1 MNAFYVDEVLTK
13 RQTDRRLYN
22 KQTGD
27 ICELKAENIYYCWRS
42 TERIKTRKRLKYKHC
57 LIRARQN
64 NAHFRHTKRQT
75 DVTRQLYTF
84 ENFSECKWI
93 TSERGSLFSIQTR
106 SLGRRRPLSISDWHS
121 ESCWQFSFYNC
132 LSVRCFIKGI
142 FAEHLHMFSLVQTY
156 SEGWNL
162 QVISSEPVTQRG
174 LLPHLATNPL
184 ITVFS
189 FSLLHFIFLFGLP
202 VSNPNFALKRFQS
215 EMKWLYVCSSR
226 FK

>member
-121 ESCWQFSFYNC
+121 ESCWQFSFYNYHITTVCPFVALSKAYLLNIYTC
-132 LSVRCFIKGI
+132 LVLSKLTVRVEI
-142 FAEHLHMFSLVQTY
+142 F
-156 SEGWNL
+156 
-162 QVISSEPVTQRG
+162 R
-174 LLPHLATNPL
+174 
-184 ITVFS
+184 
-189 FSLLHFIFLFGLP
+189 
-202 VSNPNFALKRFQS
+202 
-215 EMKWLYVCSSR
+215 
-226 FK
+226 